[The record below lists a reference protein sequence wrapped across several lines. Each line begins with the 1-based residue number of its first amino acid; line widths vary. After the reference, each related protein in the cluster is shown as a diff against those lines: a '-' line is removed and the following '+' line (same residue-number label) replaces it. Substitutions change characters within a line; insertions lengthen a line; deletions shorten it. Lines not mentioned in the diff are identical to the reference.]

1 MAPRARGLIYPG
13 PLKNVTFFVL
23 VLALVLMRAPLT
35 VAFQGF
41 VRARTSAAAAS
52 SSRAALSTFSTL
64 ATPSSTAQSLQ
75 QSSLARHVRAATAM
89 AARKKNE
96 EDGSDEAAAAATS
109 AAPAARKSKP
119 TADDKKIGRGPR
131 NRRQIAASA
140 EEEEF
145 AALSDSRAPVL
156 GADGL
161 PRGRPRIA
169 SRSTGPPKKRPAMTF
184 DPTWTAK
191 GSSSS
196 SSSSS
201 GGGGKASMGSSTK
214 KKAEEE
220 KVRPPVAAVPSAM
233 MEEGGKDEDEDEMD
247 GELLDLPKGMKI
259 RALDSKSYEEARRLA
274 NLSDDEGEEEEEDWE
289 EEEDEEEEYSDEEE
303 EEEEEEKRE
312 ALPDDIVFGD
322 DDDEDDDELPPLPP
336 GKVLSMEERL
346 RMAET
351 GNIFNPY
358 VARMHTKSGPPQ
370 SQASKSLNSNS
381 NNKLFEELGYE
392 EGDEDEVEDDMSP
405 DDAFAFERRP
415 MRPVKYQY
423 KIVMDVGTCPGC
435 GNSFQTKNDS
445 SPGFLPPDVF
455 QRMQSKMM
463 TLRKTQP
470 LKQQPGAVPLS
481 KSAAGARRKQQ
492 QMEAAAAAVAAGLKE
507 EGREDGGDLY
517 QGMTAE
523 EEVEMLLSGK
533 DRDEVEREE
542 EEGREGGK
550 GGKTMIIAED
560 EEVEEEEE
568 EGREDKEEDEEDD
581 DRTVICQRCHKLK
594 HYGEVEDSLRPGWTD
609 NEALTPERFRDLV
622 SVIRKKRCAVVCLV
636 DIFDFHGS
644 LLYNL
649 PRIVGENPVL
659 IAVNK
664 ADLLPSD
671 FSEERVRIWVKQELE
686 KVGMKEVN
694 TRHIHLIS
702 CKTGANV
709 KPLLRAMKLLA
720 RQRKRDLY
728 VIGAANVGK
737 STFINRLIELGRS
750 GGDQG
755 RDAKKKKKKQD
766 PSKAAGTSLVTTS
779 PLPGTTLNF
788 IEVDLGD
795 KVSLYDTPGLI
806 LPHQITTLLNTEELK
821 AVIPQK
827 RINHVTLRLKEG
839 KSVLLGGLVR
849 LDMVEGRPFLFT
861 FYVSNDVKLHQTA
874 TDRADEFLDKHIGD
888 LVFPPF
894 TQERRAEMGPWVARD
909 FDIEG
914 TGWKTSAIDIVIS
927 GLGWISITG
936 ALNCKVRVMAPEA
949 VGVRLRS
956 PLMPY
961 ETWATTAKWTGL
973 RAIKSDKQ
981 KGSSR

>member
-1 MAPRARGLIYPG
+1 MAPLARDLTYPG
-13 PLKNVTFFVL
+13 TLKSVTVFVL
-23 VLALVLMRAPLT
+23 VLAVVVMRAPPT
-35 VAFQGF
+35 MAFQGF
-41 VRARTSAAAAS
+41 MRARTSAAAAAAAA
-52 SSRAALSTFSTL
+52 SSRAALPTFSTL
-64 ATPSSTAQSLQ
+64 ATPPSTAQSFQ
-75 QSSLARHVRAATAM
+75 QPKLARHVRAATVM
-89 AARKKNE
+89 AARKKNDE
-96 EDGSDEAAAAATS
+96 EGRDEAAAATPAVS
-109 AAPAARKSKP
+109 PRGSKPAA
-119 TADDKKIGRGPR
+119 DDQKLGRGPR
-131 NRRQIAASA
+131 NRRQITVSA

-145 AALSDSRAPVL
+145 AALSDSRAPML
-156 GADGL
+156 GEDGL
-161 PRGRPRIA
+161 PRGRPRIT
-169 SRSTGPPKKRPAMTF
+169 SRSMGPPKKRPAMTF

-191 GSSSS
+191 GSGGSSGS
-196 SSSSS
+196 NSS
-201 GGGGKASMGSSTK
+201 GGRTLSGSTTK
-214 KKAEEE
+214 EKAEENNR
-220 KVRPPVAAVPSAM
+220 VRPPVAAVPTAVM
-233 MEEGGKDEDEDEMD
+233 DERGEDEDGDEEEDEMD
-247 GELLDLPKGMKI
+247 EEISVLPKGLKI

-274 NLSDDEGEEEEEDWE
+274 NLSDDEGEDDDDEDWE
-289 EEEDEEEEYSDEEE
+289 EEDEEDEEEEEE
-303 EEEEEEKRE
+303 RE
-312 ALPDDIVFGD
+312 PLPDDIVFGD
-322 DDDEDDDELPPLPP
+322 DDEDGDEDELPPLPP
-336 GKVLSMEERL
+336 NKVLSMEDRL

-358 VARMHTKSGPPQ
+358 VARMHTKSGPSQ
-370 SQASKSLNSNS
+370 SQSGRGGNDL
-381 NNKLFEELGYE
+381 LFDELDEE
-392 EGDEDEVEDDMSP
+392 EGEMEDDMSP
-405 DDAFAFERRP
+405 DDAFAFDRRP
-415 MRPVKYQY
+415 TRPVKYHY
-423 KIVMDVGTCPGC
+423 KIVMDAGTCPGC

-445 SPGFLPPDVF
+445 SPGFLPSDVF

-470 LKQQPGAVPLS
+470 VKQQPGAVPLS

-492 QMEAAAAAVAAGLKE
+492 QMEAAAVAVAAGLKE
-507 EGREDGGDLY
+507 EGRDDGGDLY

-533 DRDEVEREE
+533 ARDEFEKD
-542 EEGREGGK
+542 EEGEKGGRNGGK
-550 GGKTMIIAED
+550 AMIVMED
-560 EEVEEEEE
+560 EEEEE
-568 EGREDKEEDEEDD
+568 DEQQQQGGRKVGGEGGEEEED

-609 NEALTPERFRDLV
+609 NEALTPERFRELV

-659 IAVNK
+659 IVVNK
-664 ADLLPSD
+664 ADLLPTD
-671 FSEERVRIWVKQELE
+671 FSEERIRIWVKQELE
-686 KVGMKEVN
+686 KVGMKEVT
-694 TRHIHLIS
+694 TRHIHMVS

-750 GGDQG
+750 GGD
-755 RDAKKKKKKQD
+755 RERNAKKKSKKKKQD
-766 PSKAAGTSLVTTS
+766 PSKAGGTSLVTTS

-861 FYVSNDVKLHQTA
+861 FYVSNDVKLHQTG
-874 TDRADEFLDKHIGD
+874 TDRADEFLEKHIGD

-981 KGSSR
+981 KGGSR